1 MATRMCDVCGI
12 RPAVVTV
19 RRVVPGE
26 GQRVEHLCEI
36 HAAEAGVGRS
46 TFGGRSPLRGGS
58 LFDDFFDG
66 FFDEEPRGE
75 TRGGGVVPRRQAEQ
89 VDITQFF
96 NDSTTELL
104 QRAAQQAVEWGNLDL
119 SSEHLLYAALEDNVV
134 RRVLE
139 GVEADPEAIRAQL
152 EEEAD
157 KGGRTDVTPSL
168 APDAKRA
175 LLAAYEESQAL
186 GSSYI
191 GPEHVLLALASDEE
205 SEAAGVL
212 SRFGLSHTR
221 LRGAVMRGV
230 DNDGEAREPKSSTP
244 TLDEYS
250 RDPTRMAREGKLDPV
265 IGRSEEVETTIEVL
279 SRRTKN
285 NPVLIG
291 DPGVGK
297 TAIVEGLAQRIVN
310 DEVPETLAGK
320 RVLALD
326 LSALVAGTQYR
337 GQFEERLK
345 KVIDEASENSEGQ
358 ILFIDE
364 LHTVV
369 GAGAAEGSMNASNM
383 LKPALAC
390 GELHVIG
397 ATTVDEYRKN
407 IEKDAALERRFQPVL
422 VGEPTVDDTVD
433 ILRGLKDRYE
443 AHHRVK
449 ITEEAIV
456 AAAELSDRYVT
467 DRFLPDKAIDLM
479 DQASARVRLRSK
491 TKPVDTRELEDE
503 VRRLKREKDQA
514 VSAEDYGRAQEVK
527 GQIQESQD
535 RLGASKGGANPWPR

>member
-46 TFGGRSPLRGGS
+46 TFGGRSPLGGGS
-58 LFDDFFDG
+58 LFDDFFDR
-66 FFDEEPRGE
+66 FFDEDPRGSP
-75 TRGGGVVPRRQAEQ
+75 RGGGVVPRRQAEQ

-139 GVEADPEAIRAQL
+139 GVDADPEAIRAQL
-152 EEEAD
+152 QEEVD
-157 KGGRTDVTPSL
+157 RGGRTDVTPSL
-168 APDAKRA
+168 APEAKRA

-244 TLDEYS
+244 TLDEDS
-250 RDPTRMAREGKLDPV
+250 RDLTRMAREGKLDPV
-265 IGRSEEVETTIEVL
+265 IGRPEEIETTIEVL

-297 TAIVEGLAQRIVN
+297 
-310 DEVPETLAGK
+310 
-320 RVLALD
+320 
-326 LSALVAGTQYR
+326 
-337 GQFEERLK
+337 
-345 KVIDEASENSEGQ
+345 
-358 ILFIDE
+358 
-364 LHTVV
+364 
-369 GAGAAEGSMNASNM
+369 
-383 LKPALAC
+383 
-390 GELHVIG
+390 
-397 ATTVDEYRKN
+397 
-407 IEKDAALERRFQPVL
+407 
-422 VGEPTVDDTVD
+422 
-433 ILRGLKDRYE
+433 
-443 AHHRVK
+443 
-449 ITEEAIV
+449 
-456 AAAELSDRYVT
+456 
-467 DRFLPDKAIDLM
+467 
-479 DQASARVRLRSK
+479 
-491 TKPVDTRELEDE
+491 
-503 VRRLKREKDQA
+503 
-514 VSAEDYGRAQEVK
+514 
-527 GQIQESQD
+527 
-535 RLGASKGGANPWPR
+535 